1 MYQPEKD
8 PKLPKVNQEPQET
21 FDIINIE
28 EELDETVDQPL
39 STYLE
44 IIQNLLQKYG
54 DATVVREYCG
64 YNGAFDTKL
73 KVTRLET
80 PEETA
85 SRIKKEE
92 AKQKAHIK
100 KQEKRYQ
107 KMKELQKEF
116 KE

>member
-1 MYQPEKD
+1 MYQPEND

-28 EELDETVDQPL
+28 EDLDETVDQSL

-54 DATVVREYCG
+54 DATVLREYCG
-64 YNGAFDTKL
+64 YDGAFDTKL

-92 AKQKAHIK
+92 TKQKAHIRSK
-100 KQEKRYQ
+100 KSVIRR
-107 KMKELQKEF
+107 
-116 KE
+116 